1 MQGSWLLNYH
11 VRKNIKIRNK
21 NPRVLDGETDRN
33 GYLISWGER
42 WTKFKQS
49 QTTFEKVQT
58 CSRRMNIAILFFW
71 ELKTHAFG
79 M

>member
-33 GYLISWGER
+33 GYLIS
-42 WTKFKQS
+42 
-49 QTTFEKVQT
+49 
-58 CSRRMNIAILFFW
+58 
-71 ELKTHAFG
+71 
-79 M
+79 